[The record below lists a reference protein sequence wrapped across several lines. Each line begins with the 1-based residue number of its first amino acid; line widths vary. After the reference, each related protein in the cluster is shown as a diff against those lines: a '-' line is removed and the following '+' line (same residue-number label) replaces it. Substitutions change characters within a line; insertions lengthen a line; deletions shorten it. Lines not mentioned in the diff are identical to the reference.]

1 MIYNVYY
8 PYADI
13 IVNFKIVSTFKRF
26 PASVTIFLDKLSY
39 FVFNTILNIV
49 SAFDE
54 VCFRTVCDV
63 NHVFWYVNICLH
75 FYSFLNM
82 ETNRIT
88 Y

>member
-1 MIYNVYY
+1 MIDIVYY

-54 VCFRTVCDV
+54 VSFRTVCDV
-63 NHVFWYVNICLH
+63 NHVFWYVNIYLH